1 MQLEPWLP
9 LSRGNVGTVFNHKV
23 QAGDRS
29 LTTARP
35 QAPTLLDQR
44 NRPYTCLYSPV
55 LLLSR
60 FWGITRVQSLLYRVV
75 PENSVPRTR
84 MWQAAPGPREFLLLI
99 CACVCVHACVCAHV
113 FTCACIYVCVCESV
127 RMWRP
132 EVNSGATQKLSTFP
146 LRPGAC

>member
-1 MQLEPWLP
+1 MRQLHSITRYRQVTGLSPLP
-9 LSRGNVGTVFNHKV
+9 APRLPSSRIRGTV
-23 QAGDRS
+23 
-29 LTTARP
+29 L
-35 QAPTLLDQR
+35 R
-44 NRPYTCLYSPV
+44 NTCLYSPV
-55 LLLSR
+55 FLLSR

-84 MWQAAPGPREFLLLI
+84 MWQAASGPREFLLLI

-113 FTCACIYVCVCESV
+113 FTCACVCVCVCESV

-146 LRPGAC
+146 PRFWKQGFSLKPGAC